1 MGHLSLVTPTAAP
14 NRTSRTDTRLLKICR
29 QYLLGHQHLAKL
41 RASQQ
46 AAETLTQAV
55 LREPDETN
63 PDAVALWRDLYS
75 NTDAAKFSNGIA
87 WEEKR
92 LTKLLAEIS
101 ETPAKTEAGL
111 RARLQVWR
119 AVLAADDADRL
130 LDAIVADARQR
141 RA

>member
-1 MGHLSLVTPTAAP
+1 MHLAIVTNSTPI
-14 NRTSRTDTRLLKICR
+14 RTSRTDSRLLKACR

-46 AAETLTQAV
+46 AAEHLAQAV
-55 LREPDETN
+55 LREPDVTN
-63 PDAVALWRDLYS
+63 PDAVALWRDLYQQT
-75 NTDAAKFSNGIA
+75 NAAKFRNGIA

-92 LTKLLAEIS
+92 LAKLLAEIS
-101 ETPAKTEAGL
+101 EIPARTEAGL

-119 AVLAADDADRL
+119 TVIAADDADAL
-130 LDAIVADARQR
+130 LDNIISDTRKR